1 MHGPH
6 LLQPHPH
13 PLQPAGEPLASQ
25 MAFPHHG
32 IPPRSPRAGKWILSS
47 AHCSW
52 NCRHSVSWSAA
63 LPSPGLPRVAG
74 SSRDIRV
81 PTSSPTPIGVHTPQR
96 HREGKRTELG
106 AEQPSPPPSL
116 PLVGYCSQMETVRPR
131 QPQIHTGRY
140 IRIPGMCDCPA
151 SPSVALDSITCQV
164 PSASPGAETPSP
176 TPSLCV
182 WNTDLLWLSKYLSW
196 AKGRPMQLD

>member
-6 LLQPHPH
+6 PLQPHPH

-81 PTSSPTPIGVHTPQR
+81 PTSSPTPIGVHTP
-96 HREGKRTELG
+96 HPTGRERGQSWGQSSPSRRPACRWWVIVPRWRLSDPVSRRYTLG
-106 AEQPSPPPSL
+106 A
-116 PLVGYCSQMETVRPR
+116 T
-131 QPQIHTGRY
+131 
-140 IRIPGMCDCPA
+140 
-151 SPSVALDSITCQV
+151 
-164 PSASPGAETPSP
+164 SAFLG
-176 TPSLCV
+176 CV
-182 WNTDLLWLSKYLSW
+182 TARLHLLWPSI
-196 AKGRPMQLD
+196 Q